1 MNNNNTMSLEEAMD
15 LLASNCPYV
24 FTPITDEMQRL
35 TGENKNL
42 VDKLT
47 ATQKALNELIFNTMN
62 GGL

>member
-24 FTPITDEMQRL
+24 FEPIAVEMQRL
-35 TGENKNL
+35 TSENKDL
-42 VDKLT
+42 GDKLST
-47 ATQKALNELIFNTMN
+47 TQDALNELIFNTMN